1 MMLVELIQVVESDSN
16 GVGLSKI
23 YLNPKHIVFISE
35 NRRMQSVIRESSNL
49 DLSPS
54 TTFSTIR
61 INEGGLSREI
71 SVVGD
76 PSTIESKIHRKKRQ
90 NILRG

>member
-1 MMLVELIQVVESDSN
+1 MLIELIQVIKNDVNSY
-16 GVGLSKI
+16 GLNKI

-35 NRRMQSVIRESSNL
+35 DRQMQSMLTESSNL
-49 DLSPS
+49 GLSPK

-61 INEGGLSREI
+61 INDGGLSREI

-76 PSTIESKIHRKKRQ
+76 PTMIESKIFRKKRQ

>member
-1 MMLVELIQVVESDSN
+1 MLIELVQVKKN
-16 GVGLSKI
+16 RGQHYLSKI
-23 YLNPKHIVFISE
+23 YLNPRHIVFISE
-35 NRRMQSVIRESSNL
+35 DASMKNAINENSNL
-49 DLSPS
+49 GLVPE

-61 INEGGLSREI
+61 LNDNGLYSEI

-76 PSTIESKIHRKKRQ
+76 PSMIESKIFSKKRQ

>member
-1 MMLVELIQVVESDSN
+1 MLVELVQVVRDGSSN
-16 GVGLSKI
+16 FGLCKI

-35 NRRMQSVIRESSNL
+35 DRKIQSVINESSNL
-49 DLSPS
+49 GLSPS

-61 INEGGLSREI
+61 INDGGLSREI

-76 PSTIESKIHRKKRQ
+76 PEMIESKIYRKKRQ